1 MPRPLSQLIYS
12 NIQAGAGTPL
22 VITLHDHNQFGP
34 DMAPWGKSAAPDGSV
49 IALESYKGVFVM
61 RDIVGYT
68 WFLGPN
74 TAPSPSFFGDSLQE
88 IERFL
93 WDVID
98 RSGENEPVLPYLV
111 GVGQGGIMA
120 IAAALAVPD
129 LLSGVIAIDAFLPIV
144 GGWDPPLA
152 PVNELPILLVNPIET
167 GKPRILE
174 GNALATRLT
183 EWNANVEIVPAI
195 EKPTESGIL
204 AKWIEKNGVRR
215 HTESTG

>member
-12 NIQAGAGTPL
+12 NIQAGTGTPL

-34 DMAPWGKSAAPDGSV
+34 DVAAWGKTAAPDGKV

-98 RSGENEPVLPYLV
+98 RSGETEPELPYLV
-111 GVGQGGIMA
+111 GIGQGGIMA

-129 LLSGVIAIDAFLPIV
+129 LLSGVIAIDAFLPVV

-152 PVNELPILLVNPIET
+152 PVNNLPILLINPVET
-167 GKPRILE
+167 GKLRVLE
-174 GNALATRLT
+174 GDSLVSQLS
-183 EWNANVEIVPAI
+183 EWGARVDTHPAI
-195 EKPTESGIL
+195 EDPADTQVL
-204 AKWIEKNGVRR
+204 AKWIEANETRR
-215 HTESTG
+215 LAPSPE

>member
-12 NIQAGAGTPL
+12 NIQAGTGTPL

-34 DMAPWGKSAAPDGSV
+34 DVAAWGKTATPDGRV

-98 RSGENEPVLPYLV
+98 RSGETEPELPYLV
-111 GVGQGGIMA
+111 GIGQGGIMA

-129 LLSGVIAIDAFLPIV
+129 LLSGVIAIDAFLPVV

-152 PVNELPILLVNPIET
+152 PVNNLPILLINPVET
-167 GKPRILE
+167 GKLRVLE
-174 GNALATRLT
+174 GDSLVSQLS
-183 EWNANVEIVPAI
+183 EWGARVDTHPAI
-195 EKPTESGIL
+195 EDPADTQVL
-204 AKWIEKNGVRR
+204 AKWIEANETRR
-215 HTESTG
+215 LAPSPK

>member
-12 NIQAGAGTPL
+12 NIQAGTGTPL
-22 VITLHDHNQFGP
+22 VITLHDYNQFGP
-34 DMAPWGKSAAPDGSV
+34 DVAAWGKTAAPNGTV
-49 IALESYKGVFVM
+49 IALESYKGVFLM

-93 WDVID
+93 WDTID
-98 RSGENEPVLPYLV
+98 RSGETKPELPYLV
-111 GVGQGGIMA
+111 GIGQGGIMA

-129 LLSGVIAIDAFLPIV
+129 LLSGVIAIDAFMPVV

-152 PVNELPILLVNPIET
+152 PVNNLPILLINPVET
-167 GKPRILE
+167 GKPRVLE
-174 GNALATRLT
+174 GDQLVSQLT
-183 EWNANVEIVPAI
+183 DWGARVDTHPAI
-195 EKPTESGIL
+195 EDPAETQVL
-204 AKWIEKNGVRR
+204 AKWIEANETRMLTPSPK
-215 HTESTG
+215 

>member
-1 MPRPLSQLIYS
+1 MPRPLSQLVYS
-12 NIQAGAGTPL
+12 NIQRGSNSPL

-34 DMAPWGKSAAPDGSV
+34 DVAAWGESAAPDGTV

-93 WDVID
+93 WDTID
-98 RSGENEPVLPYLV
+98 RSGESEPALPYLI

-120 IAAALAVPD
+120 LAAALAVPD
-129 LLSGVIAIDAFLPIV
+129 LLSGVIAIDGFLPIV
-144 GGWDPPLA
+144 GGWHPPLA
-152 PVNELPILLVNPIET
+152 PVNKLPILLVNPVET

-174 GNALATRLT
+174 GDSLVSAFRKWDAQVDILPKMDD
-183 EWNANVEIVPAI
+183 PA
-195 EKPTESGIL
+195 ESSAL
-204 AKWIEKNGVRR
+204 AKWIEAKGTR
-215 HTESTG
+215 TLAPLKE